1 LSLLLAANRK
11 DQLIL
16 LLLIETAGR
25 RNEIFTLTVQDIN
38 MERQQVRL
46 WTRKTK
52 DGSREGEWLP
62 ISKRLADELNRFLEK
77 LHRKVK

>member
-1 LSLLLAANRK
+1 MSLLLAANRK